1 MTSIPAPAPE
11 TPSDEPSGTRIGPV
25 VIAFALG
32 TGGLDRARRVRAAA
46 HTVGPWGQH
55 RRVSSGAAAKAALA
69 SVVLALAIL
78 QAVTAMGLYGRS
90 GGPGLGPCTAGR
102 SASRS

>member
-46 HTVGPWGQH
+46 HPVGPWGQH
-55 RRVSSGAAAKAALA
+55 SRVSSGAAAKAALA

-102 SASRS
+102 GAWRS